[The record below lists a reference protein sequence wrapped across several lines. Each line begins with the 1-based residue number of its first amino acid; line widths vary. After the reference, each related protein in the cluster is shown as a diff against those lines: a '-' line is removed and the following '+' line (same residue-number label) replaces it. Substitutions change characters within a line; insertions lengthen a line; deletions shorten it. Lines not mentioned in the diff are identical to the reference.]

1 MHFSVSSFSL
11 LQELYILHKIINTKY
26 SLFKLKIFEKKLVI
40 MVSDSKNHLITA
52 EIKVYVK
59 KTSEEK
65 IAIHPKLMI
74 EVLKTFQNETIFI
87 KKEKNT
93 LNIYSE
99 QGNYPIPII
108 CHENKNRHH
117 ITIFSSM
124 ENFEKEKTL
133 KVTLFSKILLKILNK
148 TLFATG
154 NDKIKSFMNGVFFR
168 FSPKG
173 ATFVATDTYKL
184 VKYTLKNIKSNQYIE
199 FIISKKSLRILQNI
213 LFNEKK
219 SVTIEY
225 KKMGILKFSFETKT
239 FLCKLINEK
248 YPDYNSVIPKKKDIS
263 FIINRLFFLNSIK
276 RISLFSKEETNFI
289 RFNLSDNTLKIYEE
303 NTKIYIFS
311 KIRFKYVAEYFRGE
325 SIIKMGFNSKFLI
338 ETLSSFKEDFVSFEL
353 YSSNRIGIL
362 KPISSSNKEESI
374 LMLITSIIE

>member
-11 LQELYILHKIINTKY
+11 LQELYFLHKIINTKY
-26 SLFKLKIFEKKLVI
+26 SLFKFKIFGKKLVI
-40 MVSDSKNHLITA
+40 MVSDSENHLVTA
-52 EIKVYVK
+52 EIQVYVK

-74 EVLKTFQNETIFI
+74 EILKTFPNETIFI

-99 QGNYPIPII
+99 QGDYPIPII

-117 ITIFSSM
+117 LTIFSSM
-124 ENFEKEKTL
+124 ENFEKGKIL
-133 KVTLFSKILLKILNK
+133 KITLFSKILLKILNK

-154 NDKIKSFMNGVFFR
+154 NEEIKPVMNGVFFR

-199 FIISKKSLRILQNI
+199 FIISRKSLRILKNI

-225 KKMGILKFSFETKT
+225 KKTGILKFSFETKT
-239 FLCKLINEK
+239 FLCELINEK
-248 YPDYNSVIPKKKDIS
+248 YPDYNSVFPKKKDIS

-289 RFNLSDNTLKIYEE
+289 RFNLSDNTLRIYEE
-303 NTKIYIFS
+303 NTRISIFS
-311 KIRFKYVAEYFRGE
+311 KIRCKYIAEYFRDE

-338 ETLSSFKEDFVSFEL
+338 EILSSFKEDFVSFEL
-353 YSSNRIGIL
+353 YSSNRMGIF
-362 KPISSSNKEESI
+362 KPFSSSKKEESTLI
-374 LMLITSIIE
+374 LIMSIIV